1 MKWLRLLTK
10 NFLMQKIFLSSLF
23 LLVLVSGC
31 ASTVGPDSSYT
42 KAGTVEHRVLSVKE
56 GNGGSLGGMIGSVI
70 GSLAGNDSLSSAL
83 GVIAGGVAGS
93 YVGKEMSRYDS
104 SELTIGLDDG
114 DSIVVN
120 TQNMNIENGDRV
132 KVTKEPNQFPTV
144 EKIAY

>member
-1 MKWLRLLTK
+1 
-10 NFLMQKIFLSSLF
+10 MQKIFLSSLF

-31 ASTVGPDSSYT
+31 ASTVGPDASYT

-56 GNGGSLGGMIGSVI
+56 GNGGSLGDMIGSVI

>member
-1 MKWLRLLTK
+1 
-10 NFLMQKIFLSSLF
+10 MQKILLSSLF
-23 LLVLVSGC
+23 LLAVLSGC
-31 ASTVGPDSSYT
+31 SSTAGPDASYDKT
-42 KAGTVEHRVLSVKE
+42 GTVEHRVLSVKE
-56 GNGGSLGGMIGSVI
+56 GNGESLGGMIGSVI

-93 YVGKEMSRYDS
+93 YVGKEVSRYDS

-120 TQNMNIENGDRV
+120 TQDLSIKNGDRV
-132 KVTKEPNQFPTV
+132 QVSKEPNQFPSV